1 MEDIIIIGGGPV
13 GIYASTLASLHNLKG
28 ILIESLDTLGGQL
41 TSLYPQKSI
50 IDLPGFN
57 SVTAKEFIDKLNE
70 QRLSKGNSLDIHLQ
84 ERVIDI
90 IKQDTYYQ
98 VITNKEK
105 YFTKTILIASG
116 MGVFKPRLTGLDN
129 ESQFNNIIY
138 SLKSFD
144 KYYDKEIAVLGG
156 GDSAVDWALTLS
168 KIAKRVYIIH
178 RRDEFRAQSASVDKL
193 ISNSVEVIKPYN
205 VIEFIGDEQVN
216 TIRLKHVINQEI
228 KEIHIDFVFVNY
240 GIITSPVEFNVDKIN
255 NLIKV
260 DTTYMTS
267 QENIFAIGN
276 AITYPGKVNNIT
288 AGLGEA
294 VIAINKIDQII
305 NPNKNIPIHF

>member
-41 TSLYPQKSI
+41 TSLYPQKNI
-50 IDLPGFN
+50 IDLPGFD
-57 SVTAKEFIDKLNE
+57 SITAKEFIDKLNE
-70 QRLSKGNSLDIHLQ
+70 QRLSKSNCLDIHLQ

-90 IKQDTYYQ
+90 IKKNDSYQ
-98 VITNKEK
+98 VTTNKEK
-105 YFTKTILIASG
+105 YLTKTILIASG
-116 MGVFKPRLTGLDN
+116 MGVFTPRLTGLDN
-129 ESQFNNIIY
+129 ENKFNNIIY
-138 SLKSFD
+138 SLKSFEN
-144 KYYDKEIAVLGG
+144 YYNKDIAILGG

-168 KIAKRVYIIH
+168 KIAKKVYIIH
-178 RRDEFRAQSASVDKL
+178 RRDEFRAQSASVDKM
-193 ISNSVEVIKPYN
+193 ISSGVEVIKPYN
-205 VIEFIGDEQVN
+205 IVEFIGNEKVDI
-216 TIRLKHVINQEI
+216 IRLKHVVTQEI
-228 KEIHIDFVFVNY
+228 KEVHTDFVFVNY
-240 GIITSPVEFNVDKIN
+240 GIITSPMEFNVDKIK